1 MIVAVNKRVLKI
13 VFILFVILFCVYLI
27 PRIAINFFY
36 YPDDKIYGPD
46 PGLPNQ

>member
-27 PRIAINFFY
+27 PRIAINFFITRTIKFMA
-36 YPDDKIYGPD
+36 PI